1 MNLLRFRASVGHV
14 ADFVHAAGDLG
25 GRGGPMVRPI
35 EGLRRQQAHQ
45 AGQRTRYLREVNL
58 EGGWE
63 EGDIE
68 LLIAGRADGIDLSA
82 AVPVVEEI
90 KTFRGDLQSLRQQR
104 GKVHDAQAGLY
115 AALFARRSDAEL
127 LLTRVRYLEAD
138 SEVASDIEHTWS
150 RAELEDFFDTTCRAY
165 AGWLLG
171 AASRRR
177 ARDASLRALSFPHGA
192 FRTGQ
197 RSLAGAVWKVLGTGE
212 PLLAEAPTGIGK
224 TVAVLY
230 GALRRL
236 PEIDA
241 ARLMYLTAR
250 GPGRASAL
258 QAVAQ
263 LEAEGAVLRTLD
275 LRARETLCFLP
286 GTPCN
291 GSACP
296 YARGYYDRR
305 RAALGELLA
314 TDHAQQPCVIDA
326 ERTRRVAGTHQV
338 CPAALQKDAARWSDV
353 VIADM
358 NHGLDPFARQRALLD
373 PDEGGAAVLIDEAH
387 NLEDRARE
395 MFSAALD
402 SHALRTLGVDL
413 RGSAAALGQ
422 GLERM
427 ARQLETCPAAPA
439 LADLTPLAEQ
449 LERLLS
455 ELGDWL
461 GHAPAG
467 GLFARCR
474 GTYGSLLR
482 WWTIWREVQAAP
494 DAWRV
499 TVQFSDPGA
508 TRMALRCLTPA
519 APLAREQARWKGLVL
534 FSATLASSEHLIR
547 VLGLPQQTR
556 TLRLGNP
563 FPPSHQQV
571 LLVGDLDLRHR
582 ARAASTPALAQ
593 LIIDLAHARPGHHL
607 VFVPSFAFLRTLSAA
622 VAERAE
628 AALPDASC
636 LCQRPEMDEAGRREF
651 LDALSRPDGRTRI
664 AFAIAGGI
672 FGEGVDLAGEQ
683 LVGVVVAGLPMPP
696 PDVERRAIRD
706 YHGVDGFDVAYRI
719 PAITR
724 LLQAAGRLIRS
735 GRDVG
740 TLCLVDCRLA
750 QPGYRRL
757 LRPDWIVSETGC
769 AGVGEAVTAFWA
781 HHPAMNERRDQH
793 AQDQD
798 HLHHRPC
805 NRELSDARTALPG
818 GHERSPAEHVPRRSR
833 IRDQGD
839 QLDPDTESKSALS
852 GPHPAGH
859 AGSGNPYR

>member
-1 MNLLRFRASVGHV
+1 MNPVRFRASVGHV

-45 AGQRTRYLREVNL
+45 AEQRGHYLREVTLDGN
-58 EGGWE
+58 WE
-63 EGDIE
+63 EGALE
-68 LLIAGRADGIDLSA
+68 LLLAGRADGIDLSA
-82 AVPVVEEI
+82 PIPVVEEI
-90 KTFRGDLQSLRQQR
+90 KTYRGDLDGLRAQR
-104 GKVHDAQAGLY
+104 GNVHDAQVALY
-115 AALFARRSDAEL
+115 AALFARRSDAASL
-127 LLTRVRYLEAD
+127 RTRVRYLEAD
-138 SEVASDIEHTWS
+138 SEVVSDVERIWS
-150 RAELEDFFDTTCRAY
+150 RSELETFFDATCRAY
-165 AGWLLG
+165 AGWLVG
-171 AASRRR
+171 AAERRR
-177 ARDASLRALSFPHGA
+177 ARDVSLTALTFPHGA
-192 FRTGQ
+192 FRSGQ
-197 RSLAGAVWKVLGTGE
+197 RALAGAVWQVLGTGE

-241 ARLMYLTAR
+241 SRLMYLTAR
-250 GPGRASAL
+250 GPGRSSAL
-258 QAVAQ
+258 QAIAQ
-263 LEAEGAVLRTLD
+263 LDAEGAVLRTLD
-275 LRARETLCFLP
+275 MRARDSLCFLP

-296 YARGYYDRR
+296 YAQGYYDRR
-305 RAALGELLA
+305 RAALSELLA
-314 TDHAQQPCVIDA
+314 AEDSQHSCVIDA
-326 ERTRRVAGTHQV
+326 ERTRRVAGAHRV
-338 CPAALQKDAARWSDV
+338 CPAALQSDAARWSDV

-373 PDEGGAAVLIDEAH
+373 PEEGGAAVLIDEAH
-387 NLEDRARE
+387 NLEDRARD
-395 MFSAALD
+395 MFSAALESD
-402 SHALRTLGVDL
+402 ALRNLGVDL
-413 RGSAAALGQ
+413 RGSAGTLGK
-422 GLERM
+422 GLERL
-427 ARQLETCPAAPA
+427 ARQLEMCQSAPA
-439 LADLTPLAEQ
+439 LADLTALTGQ

-461 GHAPAG
+461 GRAPAG

-482 WWTIWREVQAAP
+482 WWTVWREAQATP

-499 TVQFSDPGA
+499 TLDRCDPGS

-519 APLAREQARWKGLVL
+519 ASLAREHVRWRGLVL
-534 FSATLASSEHLIR
+534 FSATLAPSEHLIR
-547 VLGLPQQTR
+547 VLGLPQRTR

-571 LLVGDLDLRHR
+571 LLVSDLDLRHR
-582 ARAASTPALAQ
+582 ARTASTPALAR
-593 LIIDLAHARPGHHL
+593 LIIDLARARPGHHL

-622 VAERAE
+622 VVERAE
-628 AALPDASC
+628 AVLPDMTC
-636 LCQRPEMDEAGRREF
+636 LCQRPEMDEAGRRDF
-651 LDALSRPDGRTRI
+651 LDSLSRPDGRTRI
-664 AFAIAGGI
+664 AFAIAGGV
-672 FGEGVDLAGEQ
+672 FGEGVDLVGDR

-706 YHGVDGFDVAYRI
+706 YHGADGFDIAFRI

-735 GRDVG
+735 EKDVG

-757 LRPDWIVSETGC
+757 LRPEWVVSETVC
-769 AGVGEAVTAFWA
+769 TGVGEAVTAFWT

-805 NRELSDARTALPG
+805 NRQLSDARAPLPG
-818 GHERSPAEHVPRRSR
+818 RNERGPVEHVPRGSCVRH
-833 IRDQGD
+833 QGD
-839 QLDPDTESKSALS
+839 QLDPDAEPEGPLS
-852 GPHPAGH
+852 GTHPAGY
-859 AGSGNPYR
+859 AGPGDPYR